1 MNEYQIINYVDC
13 TEAQLKEIFNL
24 RNLPEIRR
32 WMTNTNE
39 INWESHIHF
48 IEFLRSVNDR
58 AYYAIYNN
66 GILVGTYNLTKE
78 YDKTW
83 ERGIIISPE
92 FQGTGATLKLE
103 QWILDNLPKDKFNVI
118 LAKVKLDNQR
128 SLRYHEKMGFIET
141 HKDDEYVYYKLIL

>member
-32 WMTNTNE
+32 WMTNANE
-39 INWESHIHF
+39 INWESHINF
-48 IEFLRSVNDR
+48 IEFLRSFNDR
-58 AYYAIYNN
+58 VYYAIYNN

-78 YDKTW
+78 YGKTW
-83 ERGIIISPE
+83 ERGIIISPK

-103 QWILDNLPKDKFNVI
+103 QWILDNLPKDKINVI